1 MAAAA
6 LSSTP
11 LPASRSTRPPSRE
24 RSGKVGLRPLKDMA
38 EKLPLA
44 HPLRILL
51 AGEPDEL
58 PREEYFAKLPG
69 WFRLLRTMA

>member
-1 MAAAA
+1 
-6 LSSTP
+6 
-11 LPASRSTRPPSRE
+11 
-24 RSGKVGLRPLKDMA
+24 MA